1 MTGSLRSPYH
11 ADVATDLVENPRMAL
26 DRFLVGLG
34 SLDPAAR
41 AARAGAVRLV
51 ATDVD
56 GTLTREGAL
65 AAEIIGAI
73 ARLVAA
79 GIEVMPV
86 SGRSSGEVL
95 GVVRYLPGVR
105 RGIAENGLVEVI
117 PDQPVRRV
125 GMGVVDPDDRAR
137 VRAMALEVGARI
149 RMPLVAT
156 PDDVFRLVDV
166 AFERAG
172 RTDDELAVLAAAVR
186 DEGLFVTWSNVHVHV
201 TREPPDKGRA
211 VLAAAGVEGIAIA
224 TIGDAPNDAG
234 LFVAGR
240 FGITVGTADVPR
252 QAAAMPHL
260 PEFVTAH
267 PEADAFLELTDWLL
281 AARVP

>member
-1 MTGSLRSPYH
+1 MLP
-11 ADVATDLVENPRMAL
+11 
-26 DRFLVGLG
+26 VGLG
-34 SLDPAAR
+34 TLDPALR
-41 AARAGAVRLV
+41 AARAGAIRLV

-65 AAEIIGAI
+65 APEIIAAI
-73 ARLVAA
+73 NRLVAA

-86 SGRSSGEVL
+86 SGRSAGEVL

-117 PDQPVRRV
+117 PDQPVRRIAFA
-125 GMGVVDPDDRAR
+125 GRAAIGIDPDDRAR
-137 VRAMALEVGARI
+137 VRAEAQEVGAKVG
-149 RMPLVAT
+149 MPLVST

-172 RTDDELAVLAAAVR
+172 RTDVELAVLAAALR
-186 DEGLFVTWSNVHVHV
+186 DEALHVTWSNVHVHV

-211 VLAAAGVEGIAIA
+211 VLAAAGVDPLAIA

-240 FGITVGTADVPR
+240 FGVTVGTADVPR

-267 PEADAFLELTDWLL
+267 PEAQAFLELTEWLL
-281 AARVP
+281 AARRT

>member
-1 MTGSLRSPYH
+1 
-11 ADVATDLVENPRMAL
+11 MAL
-26 DRFLVGLG
+26 VALG
-34 SLDPAAR
+34 TLDAALR

-73 ARLVAA
+73 TRLVAV

-86 SGRSSGEVL
+86 SGRSAGEVL
-95 GVVRYLPGVR
+95 GLVRYLPGVR

-117 PDQPVRRV
+117 PDMPVRRIHF
-125 GMGVVDPDDRAR
+125 GAGARAQAVDPDDRAR
-137 VRAMALEVGARI
+137 VRAAGLEVGARI
-149 RMPLVAT
+149 GLPLVAT

-172 RTDDELAVLAAAVR
+172 RTDDQLAVLASALREAA
-186 DEGLFVTWSNVHVHV
+186 LFVTWSNVHVHV

-211 VLAAAGVEGIAIA
+211 VLAAAGVDPLAIA

-234 LFVAGR
+234 LFVRGR
-240 FGITVGTADVPR
+240 FGVTVGTADVPR

-267 PEADAFLELTDWLL
+267 PEADAFLELTEWLL
-281 AARVP
+281 AARAT

>member
-1 MTGSLRSPYH
+1 M
-11 ADVATDLVENPRMAL
+11 
-26 DRFLVGLG
+26 
-34 SLDPAAR
+34 
-41 AARAGAVRLV
+41 RLV

-65 AAEIIGAI
+65 APEVLGAI

-79 GIEVMPV
+79 GIEVVPV
-86 SGRSSGEVL
+86 SGRSAGEVL
-95 GVVRYLPGVR
+95 GIVRYLPGVR

-117 PDQPVRRV
+117 PDAPVRLLGRDRV
-125 GMGVVDPDDRAR
+125 DGDPPADRSQVREAAR
-137 VRAMALEVGARI
+137 RIGDAVGL
-149 RMPLVAT
+149 PLSPT
-156 PDDVFRLVDV
+156 PDDVFRIADV

-172 RTDDELAVLAAAVR
+172 RTDEELGALAAAIR
-186 DEGLFVTWSNVHVHV
+186 AESLHVTWSNVHVHV

-211 VLAAAGVEGIAIA
+211 VLAAAGVEPLAIA

-240 FGITVGTADVPR
+240 FGLTVGTADVPR
-252 QAAAMPHL
+252 QAAVMPHM

-267 PEADAFLELTDWLL
+267 PEAEAFLELAAWLL
-281 AARVP
+281 LARG